1 MAGRGAAG
9 AAASSDHKI
18 ESRTLGSAATNF
30 RGTGRAQKGLC
41 AFDGR
46 VPDYVAARPF
56 PRDEPVAA
64 QPAQQPSEA
73 SLSKRK
79 RRQCAQREAV
89 DAKHARGELTCSERR
104 AARKAAH
111 LERMQAKRA
120 ARAATGAASP
130 AGGQPAAKGE

>member
-1 MAGRGAAG
+1 MADLGAAS
-9 AAASSDHKI
+9 AAASSDPKI
-18 ESRTLGSAATNF
+18 ESRTRGSAATN
-30 RGTGRAQKGLC
+30 RRALAHVPQGLC

-79 RRQCAQREAV
+79 RRQRAQREAV